1 MLIQIC
7 MDYSTLPPL
16 SEITAEQIEFFYKPL
31 IPGILKKQRDDIKNA
46 SKGG

>member
-16 SEITAEQIEFFYKPL
+16 SEITADQIEFFYKPL
-31 IPGILKKQRDDIKNA
+31 IPGIIKAQKDSKKTTKR
-46 SKGG
+46 